1 MAAGAAP
8 AVAPGGGADPTV
20 ALTGASAMAGT
31 GIDPVPVTLLG
42 LSLFVIGLVG
52 RRRILKRRV
61 GGAP

>member
-1 MAAGAAP
+1 
-8 AVAPGGGADPTV
+8 
-20 ALTGASAMAGT
+20 MAGT
-31 GIDPVPVTLLG
+31 GINPVPVTLLG